1 MVQDII
7 AIMKGL
13 FVSTLI
19 VSLLLF
25 SIATAGCRSPEVEGF
40 SIYLTKQDTPVS
52 DMPVLS
58 HYELADEPIISMDDI
73 ISYTREAHEI
83 ELTPDAYDRISNL
96 KVPTSGTAF
105 VVCLDGK
112 PVYWGAFWVMWS
124 SQSFN
129 GVTIMLPLIYSDQHV
144 IQLQLGYPS
153 QSLYD
158 GKDPRSN
165 PEILKSLE
173 KAGKLK

>member
-1 MVQDII
+1 
-7 AIMKGL
+7 MKGL

-25 SIATAGCRSPEVEGF
+25 SITTAGCRSPEVEGF

-58 HYELADEPIISMDDI
+58 HYELADESIISTDDI
-73 ISYTREAHEI
+73 ISYARETHEI
-83 ELTPDAYDRISNL
+83 ELTADAYEQISNL
-96 KVPTSGTAF
+96 QVPTSGTAF
-105 VVCLDGK
+105 VVCIDGK

-129 GVTIMLPLIYSDQHV
+129 GVTIILPLISSDQH
-144 IQLQLGYPS
+144 IIHLQLGYPS

-158 GKDPRSN
+158 GEDPRSD
-165 PEILKSLE
+165 PKIFESLE